1 MQESLY
7 VAFLSLVQ
15 FDQET
20 NALRARVL
28 ALQKELEVL
37 GQQEVALRE
46 MQEVASKQLHEARK
60 EVDDYELEMRALEEA
75 RLTKNRLFE
84 QASSTREHQALRKE
98 IDVLLHRQNELEQK
112 LMLFWNLVDTRRK
125 ALQECTDRVERERT
139 VLQSALQAQE
149 AHIVEV
155 HQQIKVR
162 EQEWQSYTV
171 GLPED
176 LLQKYNMMRTAI
188 ADPVIP
194 IENGACTVCCYALT
208 QNDKAL
214 LRHSHL
220 MQCTGC
226 FRLLYM
232 PKPTESI

>member
-28 ALQKELEVL
+28 AVQKELEAL
-37 GQQEVALRE
+37 KQQEVALQN
-46 MQEVASKQLHEARK
+46 MQEVAYKQWHEARR
-60 EVDDYELEMRALEEA
+60 EVDEYELEMRTLEEA
-75 RLTKNRLFE
+75 RLAKNKLFE
-84 QASSTREHQALRKE
+84 QAASTREHQALRKE
-98 IDVLLHRQNELEQK
+98 IDILLHRQNDLEQK
-112 LMLFWNLVDTRRK
+112 LMLFWNLVETRRK

-139 VLQSALQAQE
+139 ALHSEAQVQE
-149 AHIVEV
+149 ARLAELY
-155 HQQIKVR
+155 QQVAGR
-162 EQEWQSYTV
+162 EEEWQTHSV

-176 LLQKYNMMRTAI
+176 LLQKYTMMRTAI
-188 ADPVIP
+188 ADPVVP
-194 IENGACTVCCYALT
+194 IEKGACTVCCYALT

-214 LRHSHL
+214 LRHTHL
-220 MQCTGC
+220 MQCRGC

-232 PKPTESI
+232 PKPAESI

>member
-37 GQQEVALRE
+37 KQQEVALRE

-155 HQQIKVR
+155 RQQITVR

-232 PKPTESI
+232 SKPTESI